1 LKNLLRNRNALSP
14 VVAAIILIA
23 VTVAV
28 SIAVVAWMGTLTI
41 GFMGAEQ
48 LKIINVTY
56 NENEGKVIIKVTNT
70 GSSLVTITDIR
81 IDGISYEDY
90 NNTSVNPPLPYD
102 LKKGL
107 SEKFIIQFGSWPFK
121 SGVSYGFTVI
131 TSKGDTFG
139 PYMKLAPS

>member
-28 SIAVVAWMGTLTI
+28 SIAVVAWMGTLTT

-81 IDGISYEDY
+81 INGISYEDY

-107 SEKFIIQFGSWPFK
+107 SEKFIIQFGNWPFK